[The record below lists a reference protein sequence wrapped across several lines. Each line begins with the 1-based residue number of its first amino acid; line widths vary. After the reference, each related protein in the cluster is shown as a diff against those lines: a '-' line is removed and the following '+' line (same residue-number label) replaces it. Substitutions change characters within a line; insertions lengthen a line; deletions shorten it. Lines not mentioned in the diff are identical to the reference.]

1 MLLGWLFSTTKVG
14 DYWAISGSLA
24 PISDKGELNIYSNQ
38 NIKAMEEILSARASS
53 LSTRIPLKSVASLH
67 EDFCA
72 LKDCNS
78 TGSGDSGALS
88 GSTDNGTCGNENCN
102 RQSLKSINTI
112 NTRKPVI
119 HYFNSNETF
128 SKRKALKTL
137 FWQLRSWRDRWASQG
152 WRLSLTMTLIHQT
165 GKSLFAF
172 TFSNLHSS
180 LSLSQT
186 CTFHFHFLKFA
197 LPTFTFFPICKDFG

>member
-1 MLLGWLFSTTKVG
+1 M
-14 DYWAISGSLA
+14 A

-119 HYFNSNETF
+119 HYFNFNETF
-128 SKRKALKTL
+128 LKRKALKTFIL
-137 FWQLRSWRDRWASQG
+137 VASKLTRQMSKSRMKVVIDDDTHSPDRKVS
-152 WRLSLTMTLIHQT
+152 
-165 GKSLFAF
+165 F
-172 TFSNLHSS
+172 
-180 LSLSQT
+180 
-186 CTFHFHFLKFA
+186 CFHFLKFA
-197 LPTFTFFPICKDFG
+197 LVTFTFSNLHFSLSLSQICTFHFHFFPICKDFG

>member
-1 MLLGWLFSTTKVG
+1 MVEHTVQKIGDKVG

-88 GSTDNGTCGNENCN
+88 GSTDNASKLT
-102 RQSLKSINTI
+102 RQMSKS
-112 NTRKPVI
+112 RMKVI
-119 HYFNSNETF
+119 IDDDTHSP
-128 SKRKALKTL
+128 
-137 FWQLRSWRDRWASQG
+137 DRRAE
-152 WRLSLTMTLIHQT
+152 R
-165 GKSLFAF
+165 AY
-172 TFSNLHSS
+172 
-180 LSLSQT
+180 
-186 CTFHFHFLKFA
+186 
-197 LPTFTFFPICKDFG
+197 

>member
-1 MLLGWLFSTTKVG
+1 MG

-137 FWQLRSWRDRWASQG
+137 FGSFEADETDEQV
-152 WRLSLTMTLIHQT
+152 
-165 GKSLFAF
+165 
-172 TFSNLHSS
+172 
-180 LSLSQT
+180 
-186 CTFHFHFLKFA
+186 
-197 LPTFTFFPICKDFG
+197 KDEGCH